1 MTLLR
6 QKMIR
11 DMQLRR
17 FSPKTHEA
25 YLSAVKGLAKHYH
38 RSPDQINEKEV
49 QDYLL
54 YMLNERK
61 LSWGTCDQRAAGL
74 EFFYRVTLNRPA
86 SEFQLP
92 RRRHAQ
98 QLPEILS
105 PSEVEAV
112 FGVVTNLKHR
122 AILMTAYSGGLRL
135 NVVLHLKITDIDSA
149 RMMIRVEQGKGN
161 KDRYTVLSQRLLE
174 ELRAYWK
181 THRPQVW
188 LFPGQNGQH
197 PLHET
202 AAQRVFGKAKIEA
215 GIRKRGGFHVLRH
228 CFCTHLLE
236 AGTDLRKIQLLAGHA
251 SLQTTA
257 RYLRVS
263 RDKLAQVRSPLD
275 LLSLRTTQA

>member
-1 MTLLR
+1 MTPLR

-11 DMQLRR
+11 DMQLKR

-25 YLSAVKGLAKHYH
+25 YLGAVAGLAKHYH
-38 RSPDQINEKEV
+38 RSPDQIKESEV
-49 QDYLL
+49 HDYLL
-54 YMLNERK
+54 YLLNEK
-61 LSWGTCDQRAAGL
+61 MLAWSTCDQKAAGL
-74 EFFYRVTLNRPA
+74 EFFYRVTLARPA

-98 QLPEILS
+98 RLPEIFS
-105 PSEVEAV
+105 PGEVEAV
-112 FGVVTNLKHR
+112 FAVVANLKHR
-122 AILMTAYSGGLRL
+122 MVLMTAYGGGLRL
-135 NVVLHLKITDIDSA
+135 NEVLHLKITDIDSR

-161 KDRYTVLSQRLLE
+161 KDRYTVLSTRLLE
-174 ELRAYWK
+174 ALRLYWK
-181 THRPQVW
+181 VERPRMW
-188 LFPGQNGQH
+188 LFPGQDPNR
-197 PLHET
+197 PLHESS
-202 AAQRVFGKAKIEA
+202 AQQVFGMAKRRA

-263 RDKLAQVRSPLD
+263 RDRLAQVRSPLD
-275 LLSLRTTQA
+275 LAAVSLR